1 MNIDVSPSGRN
12 ISTIRSFNGCWT
24 CRLRRKKCDERR
36 PVCETCA
43 SLHITCHFGQEK
55 PEWMDGGARQEQT
68 AARFKQEVK
77 DNAHRRREGRGD
89 MPGDSIGTTGTTAD
103 VAPSNGTNT
112 EPDSRSST
120 MQRTSGGNSHC
131 PLSRKDVQGGIR
143 LGQSDTILLMFYLE
157 NVLPF
162 LFPFYRPSIV
172 RGGRAWILEMMINSP
187 VVCQATLCLSPYFF
201 SLAQGTA
208 NDDVLWERVL
218 TRTRDAFV
226 MLSQALQ
233 IINSSGI
240 AGHLHGAVRIMAS
253 IVQLQRFEIAVLSLG
268 NCEAHHNAAL
278 ALFEQLLESVG
289 PAELTEPCASFDAV
303 LDRLGAASPS
313 EEFLHIPSA
322 EQAAFLFSSTL
333 LVFDDIVASTILLE
347 RPRLYEYH
355 KGLLGNTNGTE
366 PRIDLEGILG
376 CQNWVLLHIGEISAL
391 DAWKQQCKR
400 LGSLDVMELVRQ
412 ATVIKCS
419 LEAQLTQLE
428 TEPVTIATDCESVL
442 DILTADDSSRPGAT
456 KNQTSLVTR
465 VWAHASFLYLFV
477 VVSGW
482 QPANSEVRHHVS
494 RIIELLSSHIS
505 QPSLLR
511 TVTWPF
517 SVAGCLAEPMQ
528 EAHFRAMT
536 ERLKP
541 PSVFGTVHKAFEMME
556 NVWRR
561 RNAEDDATRDLATC
575 FRSKCHS
582 SNCWFF

>member
-1 MNIDVSPSGRN
+1 MNIDVSPGSRN
-12 ISTIRSFNGCWT
+12 IRSFNGCWT

-36 PVCETCA
+36 PVCEICA

-55 PEWMDGGARQEQT
+55 PEWMDGGARQEQM

-77 DNAHRRREGRGD
+77 DNAHRRREERTD
-89 MPGDSIGTTGTTAD
+89 MSGDSISTTAGI
-103 VAPSNGTNT
+103 APRDGTST
-112 EPDSRSST
+112 EPDSGLST
-120 MQRTSGGNSHC
+120 IQRTPDGNRC
-131 PLSRKDVQGGIR
+131 PLVRKDVQGGIR
-143 LGQSDTILLMFYLE
+143 LSQSDTILLMFYLE

-162 LFPFYRPSIV
+162 LFPFYHPSIV

-201 SLAQGTA
+201 SLAQGTD
-208 NDDVLWERVL
+208 NDDALWEKVL

-240 AGHLHGAVRIMAS
+240 AGHLPGAVRIMAS
-253 IVQLQRFEIAVLSLG
+253 IVQLQRYEIAVLSLG

-278 ALFEQLLESVG
+278 ALFEQLLESVR

-303 LDRLGAASPS
+303 LDRLGAASLS
-313 EEFLHIPSA
+313 EGFLHIPSA

-333 LVFDDIVASTILLE
+333 LVFDDIVASTVLPE
-347 RPRLYEYH
+347 RPRLYDYH
-355 KGLLGNTNGTE
+355 KGLLGNTNGAE
-366 PRIDLEGILG
+366 PRIDLETILG
-376 CQNWVLLHIGEISAL
+376 CQNWVLLQIGEISAL

-400 LGSLDVMELVRQ
+400 DGSLDVMELVHQ
-412 ATVIKCS
+412 ATVIKRS
-419 LEAQLTQLE
+419 LESQLTHIEAQQITSAGE
-428 TEPVTIATDCESVL
+428 YKSVL
-442 DILTADDSSRPGAT
+442 DILTADENSRPGAT
-456 KNQTSLVTR
+456 KNQTYLVTQ
-465 VWAHASFLYLFV
+465 VWGHAALLYLFV

-511 TVTWPF
+511 TMTWPF

-536 ERLKP
+536 EKLKP
-541 PSVFGTVHKAFEMME
+541 PSVFGTVYKAFEMME
-556 NVWRR
+556 KVWRR
-561 RNAEDDATRDLATC
+561 RDTGDAATRDLATC
-575 FRSKCHS
+575 FRTQCHS